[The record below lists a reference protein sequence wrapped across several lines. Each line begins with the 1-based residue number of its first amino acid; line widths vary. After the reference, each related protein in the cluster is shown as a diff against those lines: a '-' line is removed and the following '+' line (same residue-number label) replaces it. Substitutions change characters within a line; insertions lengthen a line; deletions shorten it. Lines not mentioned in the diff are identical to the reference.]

1 MKLISDLNSNGKK
14 LRDYETSDL
23 IKLSQAINGL
33 AYKFNITKQMDPRD
47 CLMLAEDLETSFS
60 DFTFEEIEH
69 VAFLYRNHE
78 LEYEEKHFQQL
89 TTRFL
94 AGALVCYRIKRN
106 KALSKIQKDKEKQER
121 DEANKDL
128 REKTLPASYILM
140 RSKVGTAY
148 NKALES
154 GKRVNIPESCAS
166 LFFRHLMLRRLLS
179 LSKEVIYEY
188 RQLGYEDLLKSFKSN
203 EKLSVTYSKMV
214 NDKTIYDKQELDFQ
228 ELIKNR
234 TAKIF
239 IDDWLTVKSKTNI
252 KFSEFF
258 KENIDGSENN

>member
-1 MKLISDLNSNGKK
+1 MKIISRLNSQGKK

-23 IKLSQAINGL
+23 VKLSQAINGL

-60 DFTFEEIEH
+60 DFIFEEIEH

-78 LEYEEKHFQQL
+78 LGYEEKHFQQL

-94 AGALVCYRIKRN
+94 AGALVSYRIKRN
-106 KALSKIQKDKEKQER
+106 KALSKIQKDKEKAER
-121 DEANKDL
+121 DEANKDV
-128 REKTLPASYILM
+128 REKVLPASYILM
-140 RSKVGTAY
+140 RSKVSYAY
-148 NKALES
+148 NKAVES

-166 LFFRHLMLRRLLS
+166 LFFRHLMLRKLLS
-179 LSKEVIYEY
+179 LSKEVINEY

-203 EKLSVTYSKMV
+203 EKLSTAYSKMS
-214 NDKTIYDKQELDFQ
+214 NNKTIYDKDELNFQ

-234 TAKIF
+234 TAKLF
-239 IDDWLTVKSKTNI
+239 IDEWLTVKSKTNVN
-252 KFSEFF
+252 FSEFF
-258 KENIDGSENN
+258 KEFES